1 MNNGVKWGQVLT
13 GLRRARQF
21 LRDGDATTVDLI
33 LTEQI
38 EHIGTTLN
46 AQMKDKFERRQK
58 KARERLLARI
68 NRKTD

>member
-1 MNNGVKWGQVLT
+1 MRNGVKWGQVLT
-13 GLRRARQF
+13 GLRKARQF
-21 LRDGDATTVDLI
+21 LRDGDTTAVDLI

-46 AQMKDKFERRQK
+46 EQIKDKFERRQK
-58 KARERLLARI
+58 KARERLLAKM

>member
-58 KARERLLARI
+58 KARERLLAKM